1 MNLRLNDSLLDAI
14 DLRTTPL
21 HLGLG
26 CRSRPV
32 EGFAFEPAAIEA
44 YADAVADDGLEGR
57 LVVLIDEQGRG
68 GHWERHPGGEE
79 VIVCVSG
86 AITVLREIDGEVQE
100 VTLEAGEATVN
111 PAGVWHAVDTVGEAR
126 ILTITPGL
134 GTEHRAR

>member
-1 MNLRLNDSLLDAI
+1 MNLRLNDSLLDTI

-32 EGFAFEPAAIEA
+32 EGFAFEPAALEA
-44 YADAVADDGLEGR
+44 YADAVADDGREGR

-68 GHWERHPGGEE
+68 SHWERHPGGEE

-86 AITVLREIDGEVQE
+86 AITVVREIDGEVQE
-100 VTLEAGEATVN
+100 VTLQAGEATVN
-111 PAGVWHAVDTVGEAR
+111 PAGVWHAVDTAGEAR
-126 ILTITPGL
+126 ILTITPGP